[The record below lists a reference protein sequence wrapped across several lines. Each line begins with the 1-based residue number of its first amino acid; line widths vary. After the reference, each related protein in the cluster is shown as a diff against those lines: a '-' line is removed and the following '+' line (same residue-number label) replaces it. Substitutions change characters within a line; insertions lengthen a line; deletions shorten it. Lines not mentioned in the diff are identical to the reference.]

1 VTGSVAL
8 CWGTPCGRALAQH
21 SIDTSVTF
29 ALESDRIFAPATRFL
44 PPAAREFAHPSTTQE
59 HHPGSA
65 PLLFRQRVHDA
76 WVASD
81 VQLYRDLWA
90 WPRRGREQAAHL
102 RAERLTF

>member
-1 VTGSVAL
+1 M
-8 CWGTPCGRALAQH
+8 
-21 SIDTSVTF
+21 TF

-44 PPAAREFAHPSTTQE
+44 PPTAREFAHPSTTQE
-59 HHPGSA
+59 NPRERS